1 MNKLQNIRYITIK
14 MKVPVYND
22 RLGYIG
28 ATLKEITRSLVAQ
41 WIKQRAGKEEEVIGS
56 RPRVAFFRIF
66 SLFFST
72 KWWCSIPLTLPP
84 ELDKAV

>member
-1 MNKLQNIRYITIK
+1 
-14 MKVPVYND
+14 MKVYND

-28 ATLKEITRSLVAQ
+28 ATLEEKSRSLVAQ
-41 WIKQRAGKEEEVIGS
+41 WIKQRAGKEEVMGS
-56 RPRVAFFRIF
+56 RPRVAFFRMV

-72 KWWCSIPLTLPP
+72 KWWCSIPQTLPP